1 MSEVMSKRAFVDA
14 LFEVALD
21 GAIRGEVQS
30 LDDPPGRRPSLDLV
44 TRSEWFKGL
53 TDDDRSMVVGL
64 MREAGYAVL
73 HSVLCVLDGV
83 AAIEA
88 GPHKGSLRLLYERD
102 GQAIELTS
110 HAEPDLHDLLKDRG

>member
-1 MSEVMSKRAFVDA
+1 MSELMNKRAFVDA

-21 GAIRGEVQS
+21 GAIRGEAQS
-30 LDDPPGRRPSLDLV
+30 LDDPPGRRPSLDLAA
-44 TRSEWFKGL
+44 RSEWFRGL
-53 TDDDRSMVVGL
+53 SDDDRAMVVDI

-88 GPHKGSLRLLYERD
+88 GPDKGSLRLLYERH

-110 HAEPDLHDLLKDRG
+110 HAEPDLHDLLEDRR